1 MHYPS
6 YRERAK
12 IILKKRAFRKAKMDR
27 IKLKQI
33 RVSFVEYVQKGHFKN
48 VLDLIIEWCNLNLDS
63 DDPKFVIEELLKQ
76 ENVSVVTALDY
87 KNNEIKI
94 IIFEKVFGLTIQFV
108 RYPNLDQYFFC
119 HILRNG
125 SSIKNNA
132 TDINVDLLETLV
144 ADYFEDLD

>member
-6 YRERAK
+6 YRERAR
-12 IILKKRAFRKAKMDR
+12 INLKKRTFRKAKMDR
-27 IKLKQI
+27 VRLKQI
-33 RVSFVEYVQKGHFKN
+33 RVSFVEYVKKGHFKN
-48 VLDLIIEWCNLNLDS
+48 VLDLIIEWYNLNLDS
-63 DDPKFVIEELLKQ
+63 DDPNFVIEELLKQ

-119 HILRNG
+119 HVLRNG
-125 SSIKNNA
+125 SSVKNDA
-132 TDINVDLLETLV
+132 TDINADLLVTLV
-144 ADYFEDLD
+144 ADHLEDRD